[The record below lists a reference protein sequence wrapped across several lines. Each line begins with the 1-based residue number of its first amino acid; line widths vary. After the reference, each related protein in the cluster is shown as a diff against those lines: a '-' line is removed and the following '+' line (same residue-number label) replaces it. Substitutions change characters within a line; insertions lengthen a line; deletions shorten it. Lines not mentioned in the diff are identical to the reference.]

1 MGLLPDIKGKVDFK
15 VEATLS
21 LNDSGRFEDR
31 WIYLK
36 RSQESGARSQN
47 GKCVWTHNLPEV
59 IYLPVAHGEGKFIP
73 KNDLILKDLKKN
85 GQVVFRYVDKN
96 GNLPSYPENPNGSVE
111 NIAGICDRTGRIL
124 GMMPHPERH
133 VTYLQHPNWRRYGR
147 DEGGLGVGLKMFE
160 NGVNFAKNYL

>member
-1 MGLLPDIKGKVDFK
+1 
-15 VEATLS
+15 
-21 LNDSGRFEDR
+21 
-31 WIYLK
+31 
-36 RSQESGARSQN
+36 
-47 GKCVWTHNLPEV
+47 LPEV

-73 KNDLILKDLKKN
+73 KNDLTLKDLKKN

-96 GNLPSYPENPNGSVE
+96 GNLPGYPENPNGSVE

-133 VTYLQHPNWRRYGR
+133 VTYLQHPNWRRYDRG
-147 DEGGLGVGLKMFE
+147 EKGLGIGLKMFE